1 MCLKSNYDGMQSGG
15 CMKFDAM
22 GRLVHVLR
30 FYGSFAMLFCTA
42 KLGSWNKEQ
51 HGLMQGKRSGAKGT
65 DNVAKEAFSNG
76 RTSPKRHSGRKVRM
90 M

>member
-1 MCLKSNYDGMQSGG
+1 
-15 CMKFDAM
+15 MKFDAM

-51 HGLMQGKRSGAKGT
+51 HVLMQEKRSGAKGT

>member
-1 MCLKSNYDGMQSGG
+1 
-15 CMKFDAM
+15 MKFDAM

-30 FYGSFAMLFCTA
+30 FYGSFAMLFCTV